1 MALPEGL
8 LDTVKNYLDMTW
20 ALSAEE
26 TSKLTG
32 IIEQGVVYLD
42 FVAGY
47 AQDYTKGGQAL
58 ALLKDYARY
67 VRSNALDE
75 FQTNYA
81 PELLTLQMMQEVP
94 SD

>member
-1 MALPEGL
+1 MAIPEAVL
-8 LDTVKNYLDMTW
+8 SKVKNCLDMTW
-20 ALSAEE
+20 ELTADE
-26 TSKLTG
+26 TEKLTG
-32 IIEQGVVYLD
+32 IIEQGIAYID

-47 AQDYTKGGQAL
+47 KQDYTKSGQAQT
-58 ALLKDYARY
+58 LLKDYARY

-94 SD
+94 HD

>member
-8 LDTVKNYLDMTW
+8 LSKIKNYLDMTW
-20 ALSAEE
+20 TLSEE
-26 TSKLTG
+26 EIEKLSG
-32 IIEQGVVYLD
+32 IIEQGIAYID

-47 AQDYTKGGQAL
+47 KQDYTKGGQAL

-67 VRSNALDE
+67 VRSNAFDE